1 MNYSI
6 PFVCAFGMLTVF
18 ASLIVIVILSSAMSA
33 VVRKLEKSAPAAAVK
48 APASSAPAP
57 VKPSAS
63 AAPAA
68 APQQDPQLMAA
79 STAAI
84 AEDMGVNFS
93 NVHITAIKKV

>member
-1 MNYSI
+1 MNYTI

-33 VVRKLEKSAPAAAVK
+33 VVRKLEKPAPTAAVK
-48 APASSAPAP
+48 APA
-57 VKPSAS
+57 AS
-63 AAPAA
+63 AAPTPAPAPAAASA

-79 STAAI
+79 ITAAI

-93 NVHITAIKKV
+93 NGRITAIKKV

>member
-1 MNYSI
+1 MNYTI

-33 VVRKLEKSAPAAAVK
+33 VVRKLEKPAPTAAVK
-48 APASSAPAP
+48 APA
-57 VKPSAS
+57 AS
-63 AAPAA
+63 AAPTPAPAPAASA

-79 STAAI
+79 ITAAI

-93 NVHITAIKKV
+93 NVRITAIKKV

>member
-1 MNYSI
+1 MHYTI

-33 VVRKLEKSAPAAAVK
+33 VVRKLEKPAPT
-48 APASSAPAP
+48 APVRASAPAP
-57 VKPSAS
+57 APAAKAP
-63 AAPAA
+63 APAA
-68 APQQDPQLMAA
+68 APEQDPQLMAA
-79 STAAI
+79 ITAAI